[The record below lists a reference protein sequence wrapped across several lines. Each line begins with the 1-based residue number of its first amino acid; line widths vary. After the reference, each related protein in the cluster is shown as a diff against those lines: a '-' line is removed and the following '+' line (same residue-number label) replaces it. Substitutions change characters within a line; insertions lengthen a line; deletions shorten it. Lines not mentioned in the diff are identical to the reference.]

1 MADPTPVLEES
12 ILLTIRKLRVGNK
25 DDASFDGDLLS
36 SINTALMILNQHNV
50 GDRGFMVLG
59 DTETWQDFLGEDY
72 TRLQGVITYVD
83 TYVRLQFD
91 PPNSSY
97 HTNLLKDT
105 RDELQ
110 WRLNVLTDPS
120 IE

>member
-1 MADPTPVLEES
+1 MSDVLNES
-12 ILLTIRKLRVGNK
+12 ILLTIRKLRVGN
-25 DDASFDGDLLS
+25 DDDTSFDGDLLTA
-36 SINTALMILNQHNV
+36 INTAIMILNQHNV
-50 GDRGFMVLG
+50 GARGFMVLG
-59 DTETWQDFLGEDY
+59 TDETWQDFLGEDY
-72 TRLQGVITYVD
+72 SRLQGVVTYVD

-91 PPNSSY
+91 PPQSSY
-97 HTNLLKDT
+97 HTNLLKET

>member
-1 MADPTPVLEES
+1 MEES
-12 ILLTIRKLRVGNK
+12 ILLTIRKFRVGNE
-25 DDASFDGDLLS
+25 DDSSFDPDLLS
-36 SINTALMILNQHNV
+36 SINTALMLLNQHNV
-50 GDRGFMVLG
+50 GARGFMITG
-59 DTETWQDFLGEDY
+59 PDETWSDFLGDDFG
-72 TRLQGVITYVD
+72 RLQGVVTYVD

-91 PPNSSY
+91 PPSSSY
-97 HTNLLKDT
+97 HTNLLKET

>member
-1 MADPTPVLEES
+1 MPDATTLYQES
-12 ILLTIRKLRVGNK
+12 ILLTIRKLRVGNVE
-25 DDASFDGDLLS
+25 DNSFDGDLLT
-36 SINTALMILNQHNV
+36 SINTALMVLNQHNV
-50 GDRGFMVLG
+50 GARGFVVLG
-59 DTETWQDFLGEDY
+59 TTETWGDFLGEDFS
-72 TRLQGVITYVD
+72 RLQGVITYVD

-97 HTNLLKDT
+97 HTNLLKET
-105 RDELQ
+105 REELQ